1 MVKSLS
7 VQMKMFKV
15 AKLDVCK
22 CTKLSNRPPS
32 LFGLLRSSL
41 WPCLLFW
48 GFNNSSQIQNR
59 FICLA
64 FKGVWLQNL
73 SSSIRSTVLFL
84 SCIRNFKIHQV
95 PAAGKQRMGKSGCMM
110 VMESVKSRLK
120 TLSIKCQLQT
130 IDDGQLIKTDS
141 NFLYLHS
148 NFPDCRTKSSETGP
162 CCLTGEVS
170 WYAEH

>member
-1 MVKSLS
+1 MAKPDAN
-7 VQMKMFKV
+7 VQNS
-15 AKLDVCK
+15 AIDHL
-22 CTKLSNRPPS
+22 
-32 LFGLLRSSL
+32 LFLALLCSSL
-41 WPCLLFW
+41 WPYLLFL
-48 GFNNSSQIQNR
+48 GFNNSSQIQNK

-95 PAAGKQRMGKSGCMM
+95 PAAGKQRTGKSGCMM

-120 TLSIKCQLQT
+120 TLSVKCQLQT
-130 IDDGQLIKTDS
+130 IGQLIKTDS

-170 WYAEH
+170 WSADH